1 MRRVADAKTDRRFEG
16 VYDKEAFSEKARQ
29 MIDSHDAGYYILS
42 SPNIDN
48 FKYINGQY
56 GMEIGDQV
64 LYHIAQTF
72 RRRMDEVGGICGH
85 IAADDFVLLYPLSVI
100 NSATAGRTYE
110 TAVAPPCIPQR
121 LHIRA
126 GRYVVASSAMT
137 IEEMYSYAKIA
148 GDAIRGIYDKPFEYY
163 DDTQKAKLVHRQRIE
178 AEMEKALTL
187 GQFEPWLQPQY
198 NHATGAMIGAEV
210 LVRWNQNGIYV
221 PPAEFIPVFEENGFI
236 YRMDYA
242 IWEQTCALL
251 RRWIDEEKQPV
262 PLSVN
267 VSRKDI
273 LQERFVSDVIAL
285 TERYA
290 VPANLLRFEI
300 TESAFADF
308 PKTIIDKVVQLSRCG
323 FLFEIDDFGSG
334 YSSLNALKDVPAA
347 VLKLDMKFFENT
359 KNQCRAGD
367 IIESVVR
374 MAKWLGMAV
383 IAEGVEDKT
392 QADYL
397 KSIGCYYIQGYFY
410 ARPMSVS
417 QFEQA
422 CFDCKKETELSRLHT
437 LETFDSSEFWNP
449 RSMDTLIFNSYV
461 GGACVFEYYKGKTEV
476 LRINDRY
483 IRELAGVVGRDK
495 EASMV
500 KISEFMNDADRD
512 VLFGC
517 IRKAINNQEET
528 TCEVKVFN
536 DNCAEYLRV
545 TVRMIARTDDRYLF
559 YSVISNITAQ
569 RTAQINERNMARQLN
584 LIMSN
589 LNAAVTATL
598 FDDREHMKVI
608 YINNG
613 FYKLYGY
620 TKEQYAREVRH
631 INDLILP
638 EDYDK
643 AMTAVETVLREKKT
657 VTHEFRAVR
666 RDGSVVWV
674 RYINSLM
681 SLDGI
686 GDNVLIG
693 IATDITEEK
702 AKNQELEFL
711 NAAAHEILA
720 QPDCEK
726 AIIGTLEKIRSY
738 FAGKRAFVM
747 ETQGDTACNTYEVCA
762 AGVSGVKENLQAVPM
777 ATLAPCLA
785 LLQEQ
790 RCMVLENVETLQRDN
805 PPLWK
810 SLQARGVHTA
820 IMASLRVDGRL
831 VGFVG
836 VDDPTRDVGHLVHL
850 AALGDYIAVLLT
862 RRNLTDEINRERK
875 NFFETAEGIPGGFV
889 RLKRTEDGVFSAEY
903 ISTGMQKML
912 GMDTQQIMAVYGKGI
927 LSGVHPDDRDTAKES
942 AKRMAEG
949 EAMSECYR
957 ILSGSGA
964 YIPVRFSGKC
974 TRGVHGETYFNLYYT
989 DASV

>member
-1 MRRVADAKTDRRFEG
+1 VRRVADAKTDSHFEG
-16 VYDKEAFSEKARQ
+16 VFDKATFCEKARQ

-42 SPNIDN
+42 SANIDN

-56 GMEIGDQV
+56 GVAVGDQV
-64 LYHIAQTF
+64 LCHIAQVF
-72 RRRMDEVGGICGH
+72 RRRMDEVGGICGR
-85 IAADDFVLLYPLSVI
+85 IVADDFVLLYPLSVV
-100 NSATAGRTYE
+100 NTGASGKANE
-110 TAVAPPCIPQR
+110 TAVTPPYISQR
-121 LHIRA
+121 LHIRV

-148 GDAIRGIYDKPFEYY
+148 GDAIRGLYDKHFEYY
-163 DDTQKAKLVHRQRIE
+163 DDTLSAKLVHRQRIE

-210 LVRWNQNGIYV
+210 LVRWNQNGTYV
-221 PPAEFIPVFEENGFI
+221 SPAEFIPVFEENGFI

-251 RRWIDEEKQPV
+251 RRWIDEKKQPV

-285 TERYA
+285 TEKYA

-359 KNQCRAGD
+359 KNQRRAGD

-449 RSMDTLIFNSYV
+449 RSMDTLIFNSFV
-461 GGACVFEYYKGKTEV
+461 GGACVFEYYKGKTDV
-476 LRINDRY
+476 LRLNDRY

-517 IRKAINNQEET
+517 IREAINNQEET
-528 TCEVKVFN
+528 TCEVRLSGN
-536 DNCAEYLRV
+536 GHTEYLRV
-545 TVRMIARTDDRYLF
+545 TVRMIARTDDRALC
-559 YSVISNITAQ
+559 YSVITNITAQ
-569 RTAQINERNMARQLN
+569 RLAQMNERNMARQLD

-589 LNAAVTATL
+589 LHAGVTATL
-598 FDDREHMKVI
+598 FRDRTDMQVI

-613 FYKLYGY
+613 FYKIYGY
-620 TKEQYAREVRH
+620 TKEQFEAEVAR

-643 AMTAVETVLREKKT
+643 AMTAVETVLREKRT
-657 VTHEFRAVR
+657 ITHEFRAKR
-666 RDGSVVWV
+666 RDGSVIWV

-686 GDNVLIG
+686 GDEVLIG

-711 NAAAHEILA
+711 NASAHEILA
-720 QPDCEK
+720 QPNCER

-747 ETQGDTACNTYEVCA
+747 EMQGDTACNTYEACV
-762 AGVSGVKENLQAVPM
+762 AGVNSVKESLQKVPM

-790 RCMVLENVETLQRDN
+790 RCLVFENEETLQRDN
-805 PPLWK
+805 PPLFK
-810 SLQARGVHTA
+810 LLQARGVHAA
-820 IMASLRVDGRL
+820 IMAALRVDGQL

-836 VDDPTRDVGHLVHL
+836 VDNPTRYVGHLEHL

-862 RRNLTDEINRERK
+862 RRNLTDEINREK
-875 NFFETAEGIPGGFV
+875 EKFLETAEGIPGGFV
-889 RLKRTEDGVFSAEY
+889 RLKRTADGVFSAEY

-912 GMDTQQIMAVYGKGI
+912 GMDTEQIMAVYGKNI
-927 LSGVHPDDRDTAKES
+927 LNGVHPADRDTAKES
-942 AKRMAEG
+942 AKRMAKG
-949 EAMSECYR
+949 ESMSECYR

-974 TRGVHGETYFNLYYT
+974 THGVHGETYFNLYYT
-989 DASV
+989 DVSV

>member
-1 MRRVADAKTDRRFEG
+1 MGSDKNGRGFAG
-16 VYDKEAFSEKARQ
+16 VYDKRTFFKKARQ

-48 FKYINGQY
+48 FKYINWQY
-56 GMEIGDQV
+56 GVAVGDQV
-64 LYHIAQTF
+64 LAHVAETY
-72 RRRMDEVGGICGH
+72 RRRMEEIGGICGH
-85 IAADDFVLLYPLSVI
+85 IAADDFVLLYPLAIV
-100 NSATAGRTYE
+100 NSGTAGKTHE
-110 TAVAPPCIPQR
+110 TAVTPPCIPQR

-126 GRYVVASSAMT
+126 GRYVVASHDKTM
-137 IEEMYSYAKIA
+137 EEMYSYAKIA
-148 GDAIRGIYDKPFEYY
+148 GDNIRGIYDKAYEYY
-163 DDTQKAKLVHRQRIE
+163 DDTLREKLVQRQRIE

-198 NHATGAMIGAEV
+198 NHVTGAMIGAEV
-210 LVRWNQNGIYV
+210 LVRWNQNGTYV
-221 PPAEFIPVFEENGFI
+221 SPAEFIPVFEENGFI

-242 IWEQTCALL
+242 IWEQACALL

-359 KNQCRAGD
+359 KNQRRAGD

-417 QFEQA
+417 QFEQE
-422 CFDCKKETELSRLHT
+422 CFDCKKETELSRLRT

-461 GGACVFEYYKGKTEV
+461 GGACVFEYYKGKIEV
-476 LRINDRY
+476 LRLNDRY
-483 IRELAGVVGRDK
+483 IKELAGVVGRDK

-512 VLFGC
+512 VLFDC

-545 TVRMIARTDDRYLF
+545 TVRMIARTDDRALC
-559 YSVISNITAQ
+559 YSVITNITAQ
-569 RTAQINERNMARQLN
+569 RLAQMNERNMARQLD

-589 LNAAVTATL
+589 LHAAVTATL
-598 FDDREHMKVI
+598 FDDRAHMKVI

-613 FYKLYGY
+613 FYKMYGY
-620 TKEQYAREVRH
+620 TKEQFEAEVAH

-638 EDYDK
+638 EDYDR
-643 AMTAVETVLREKKT
+643 AMTAVEKVMREKRT
-657 VTHEFRAVR
+657 VTHEFRARR
-666 RDGSVVWV
+666 RDGSVIWV
-674 RYINSLM
+674 RYINSLV

-686 GDNVLIG
+686 GDEVLIG

-711 NAAAHEILA
+711 NASAHEILA
-720 QPDCEK
+720 QPNCEK

-738 FAGKRAFVM
+738 FAGRRAFVM
-747 ETQGDTACNTYEVCA
+747 EVQPDRNTVCNTYEVCA
-762 AGVSGVKENLQAVPM
+762 AGVSGVKETLQAVPM
-777 ATLAPCLA
+777 ATLAPCLE
-785 LLQEQ
+785 LLREQ
-790 RCMVLENVETLQRDN
+790 NCMVLENVETLQKDN
-805 PPLWK
+805 PPLFK
-810 SLQARGVHTA
+810 LLQARGVHTA
-820 IMASLRVDGRL
+820 IMAALRIDGKT

-836 VDDPTRDVGHLVHL
+836 VDDPTRYVGHLVHL
-850 AALGDYIAVLLT
+850 ATIGDYIAVLLT
-862 RRNLTDEINRERK
+862 RRDLTDAINRE
-875 NFFETAEGIPGGFV
+875 
-889 RLKRTEDGVFSAEY
+889 
-903 ISTGMQKML
+903 
-912 GMDTQQIMAVYGKGI
+912 
-927 LSGVHPDDRDTAKES
+927 KE
-942 AKRMAEG
+942 
-949 EAMSECYR
+949 
-957 ILSGSGA
+957 
-964 YIPVRFSGKC
+964 
-974 TRGVHGETYFNLYYT
+974 
-989 DASV
+989 

>member
-56 GMEIGDQV
+56 GVEIGDQV
-64 LYHIAQTF
+64 LCHIAQTF

-85 IAADDFVLLYPLSVI
+85 IAADDFVLLYPLSVV
-100 NSATAGRTYE
+100 NTGTSGKTYE
-110 TAVAPPCIPQR
+110 TAVTPPCISRR

-126 GRYVVASSAMT
+126 GRYVVASPDMT

-163 DDTQKAKLVHRQRIE
+163 DDTLKAKLVHRQHIE

-210 LVRWNQNGIYV
+210 LVRWNQNGTYV

-308 PKTIIDKVVQLSRCG
+308 PETIIDKIAELNRRG

-476 LRINDRY
+476 LRLNDRY

-569 RTAQINERNMARQLN
+569 RTAQINERNMARQLD

-613 FYKLYGY
+613 FYKMYGY
-620 TKEQYAREVRH
+620 TKEQYETEVCD
-631 INDLILP
+631 INDLIFP

-643 AMTAVETVLREKKT
+643 AMTAVETVLSEKKT

-666 RDGSVVWV
+666 RDGSVIWV

-686 GDNVLIG
+686 GDDVLIG

-711 NAAAHEILA
+711 NASAHEILA

-747 ETQGDTACNTYEVCA
+747 ETQGDTACNTYEVSA

-790 RCMVLENVETLQRDN
+790 RCMVLENVETLKTDN

-862 RRNLTDEINRERK
+862 RRNLTDEINREK
-875 NFFETAEGIPGGFV
+875 EKFLETAEGIPGGFV
-889 RLKRTEDGVFSAEY
+889 RLKRTADGVFSAEY

>member
-56 GMEIGDQV
+56 GVEIGDQV

-148 GDAIRGIYDKPFEYY
+148 GDAIRGIYDKRFEYY
-163 DDTQKAKLVHRQRIE
+163 DDTLKAKLVHRQHIE

-210 LVRWNQNGIYV
+210 LVRWNRDGSYIS
-221 PPAEFIPVFEENGFI
+221 PAEFIPVFEENGFI

-476 LRINDRY
+476 LRLNDRY

-598 FDDREHMKVI
+598 FRSRTDVQVLF
-608 YINNG
+608 INNG

-747 ETQGDTACNTYEVCA
+747 EMQGDTACNTYEVCA

-777 ATLAPCLA
+777 ATLASSLA

-889 RLKRTEDGVFSAEY
+889 RLKRTADGVFSAEY

>member
-56 GMEIGDQV
+56 GVKIGDQV

-85 IAADDFVLLYPLSVI
+85 IAADDFVLLYPLSVV
-100 NSATAGRTYE
+100 NTGTSGKTYE
-110 TAVAPPCIPQR
+110 TAVTPPCISRR

-126 GRYVVASSAMT
+126 GRYVVASPDMT

-163 DDTQKAKLVHRQRIE
+163 DDTLKAKLVHRQHIE

-210 LVRWNQNGIYV
+210 LVRWNRDGSYIS
-221 PPAEFIPVFEENGFI
+221 PAEFIPVFEENGFI

-251 RRWIDEEKQPV
+251 RRWLDEGREPV
-262 PLSVN
+262 SLSVN

-308 PKTIIDKVVQLSRCG
+308 PETIIDKIAELNRRG

-334 YSSLNALKDVPAA
+334 YSSLNILKDVPAA

-569 RTAQINERNMARQLN
+569 RTAQINERNMARQLD

-598 FDDREHMKVI
+598 FRSRTDVQVLF
-608 YINNG
+608 INNG

-643 AMTAVETVLREKKT
+643 AMSAVETVLSEKKT

-666 RDGSVVWV
+666 RDGSVIWV
-674 RYINSLM
+674 RYINSLV

-762 AGVSGVKENLQAVPM
+762 AGVNSVKENLQAVPM

-790 RCMVLENVETLQRDN
+790 RKAGCSKMRRRCKGTIR
-805 PPLWK
+805 PCG
-810 SLQARGVHTA
+810 SRCRRAG
-820 IMASLRVDGRL
+820 
-831 VGFVG
+831 
-836 VDDPTRDVGHLVHL
+836 
-850 AALGDYIAVLLT
+850 YT
-862 RRNLTDEINRERK
+862 RRSWRRCGLT
-875 NFFETAEGIPGGFV
+875 GG
-889 RLKRTEDGVFSAEY
+889 LSALSAWMIRRATSGTWCIWRHSAI
-903 ISTGMQKML
+903 IS
-912 GMDTQQIMAVYGKGI
+912 
-927 LSGVHPDDRDTAKES
+927 R
-942 AKRMAEG
+942 
-949 EAMSECYR
+949 C
-957 ILSGSGA
+957 
-964 YIPVRFSGKC
+964 C
-974 TRGVHGETYFNLYYT
+974 
-989 DASV
+989 

>member
-56 GMEIGDQV
+56 GVEIGDQV

-163 DDTQKAKLVHRQRIE
+163 DDTLKAKLVHRQHIE

-210 LVRWNQNGIYV
+210 LVRWNRDGSYIS
-221 PPAEFIPVFEENGFI
+221 PAEFIPVFEENGFI

-461 GGACVFEYYKGKTEV
+461 GGACVFEYHKGKTEV
-476 LRINDRY
+476 LRVNDRY

-598 FDDREHMKVI
+598 FHSRTDVQVLF
-608 YINNG
+608 INNG
-613 FYKLYGY
+613 FYKLHGY

-643 AMTAVETVLREKKT
+643 AMTAVETVLREKKSA
-657 VTHEFRAVR
+657 THEFRSLR

-674 RYINSLM
+674 RYISSLV

-747 ETQGDTACNTYEVCA
+747 EMQGDTACNTYEVCA
-762 AGVSGVKENLQAVPM
+762 AGVSGVKENLQEVPM
-777 ATLAPCLA
+777 ATLAPSLA

-790 RCMVLENVETLQRDN
+790 RCMVLENAETLQRDN

-862 RRNLTDEINRERK
+862 RRNLTDEINREK
-875 NFFETAEGIPGGFV
+875 EKFLETAEGIPGGFV
-889 RLKRTEDGVFSAEY
+889 RLKRTADGVFSAEY

>member
-1 MRRVADAKTDRRFEG
+1 MRRVADAKTDSHFEG
-16 VYDKEAFSEKARQ
+16 VFDKVTFCEKARQ
-29 MIDSHDAGYYILS
+29 MIDSHDVGYYILS

-56 GMEIGDQV
+56 GVEIGDQV

-85 IAADDFVLLYPLSVI
+85 IAADDFVLLYPLSVV
-100 NSATAGRTYE
+100 NTGTSGKTYE
-110 TAVAPPCIPQR
+110 TAVTPPCISQR

-126 GRYVVASSAMT
+126 GRYVVASPDMT

-163 DDTQKAKLVHRQRIE
+163 DDTLSAKLVHRQHIE

-210 LVRWNQNGIYV
+210 LVRWNQNGTYV

-251 RRWIDEEKQPV
+251 RRWLDEGREPV
-262 PLSVN
+262 SLSVN

-308 PKTIIDKVVQLSRCG
+308 PETIIDKIAELNRRG

-334 YSSLNALKDVPAA
+334 YSSLNILKDVPAA

-422 CFDCKKETELSRLHT
+422 CFNCKKETELSRLHT

-461 GGACVFEYYKGKTEV
+461 GGACVFEYHKGKTEV
-476 LRINDRY
+476 LRVNDRY
-483 IRELAGVVGRDK
+483 IREMGGIITRDT
-495 EASMV
+495 EVSTV
-500 KISEFMNDADRD
+500 KISNCMDDKNRA
-512 VLFGC
+512 VLFD
-517 IRKAINNQEET
+517 AIERAIADQKET
-528 TCEVKVFN
+528 SCEVKI
-536 DNCAEYLRV
+536 CGGGCEEYLRAS
-545 TVRMIARTDDRYLF
+545 VREIARTDDRYLF

-569 RTAQINERNMARQLN
+569 RTAQINERNMARQLD

-598 FDDREHMKVI
+598 FRSRTDVQVLF
-608 YINNG
+608 INNG
-613 FYKLYGY
+613 FYKLHGY

-643 AMTAVETVLREKKT
+643 AMSAVETVLREKKS
-657 VTHEFRAVR
+657 VTHEFRSLR

-674 RYINSLM
+674 RYINSLV

-686 GDNVLIG
+686 GDDVLIG

-702 AKNQELEFL
+702 AKTQELEFL
-711 NAAAHEILA
+711 NASAHEILA
-720 QPDCEK
+720 QPDCEE

-790 RCMVLENVETLQRDN
+790 RCMVLENAETLQRDN
-805 PPLWK
+805 LPLWK

-836 VDDPTRDVGHLVHL
+836 VDNPTRDVGHLVHL

-862 RRNLTDEINRERK
+862 RRNLTDEIDRERK

-889 RLKRTEDGVFSAEY
+889 RLKRTADGVFSAEY

-912 GMDTQQIMAVYGKGI
+912 GMDTEQIMAVYGKGI

>member
-56 GMEIGDQV
+56 GVKIGDQV

-85 IAADDFVLLYPLSVI
+85 IAADDFVLLYPLSVV
-100 NSATAGRTYE
+100 NTGTSGKTYE
-110 TAVAPPCIPQR
+110 TAVTPPCISRR

-126 GRYVVASSAMT
+126 GRYVVASPDMT

-163 DDTQKAKLVHRQRIE
+163 DDTLKAKLVHRQHIE

-210 LVRWNQNGIYV
+210 LVRWNQNGTYV

-251 RRWIDEEKQPV
+251 RRWADEGHEPIA
-262 PLSVN
+262 LSVN

-273 LQERFVSDVIAL
+273 LQQRFVTDILEL

-308 PKTIIDKVVQLSRCG
+308 PETIIDKIVDLNRRG

-334 YSSLNALKDVPAA
+334 YSSLNILKDVPAA

-476 LRINDRY
+476 LRLNDRY

-500 KISEFMNDADRD
+500 KISEFMNDTDRD

-569 RTAQINERNMARQLN
+569 RTAQINERNMARQLD

-598 FDDREHMKVI
+598 FDDRAHMKVLF
-608 YINNG
+608 INNG
-613 FYKLYGY
+613 FYKLHGY

-643 AMTAVETVLREKKT
+643 AMSAVETVLREKKS
-657 VTHEFRAVR
+657 VTHEFRSLR

-674 RYINSLM
+674 RYINSLV

-686 GDNVLIG
+686 GDEVLIG

-747 ETQGDTACNTYEVCA
+747 EMQGDTACNTYEVCV

-777 ATLAPCLA
+777 ATLAPCLV

-790 RCMVLENVETLQRDN
+790 RCLVFENEETLQRDN
-805 PPLWK
+805 PPLFK
-810 SLQARGVHTA
+810 LLQARGAHSA
-820 IMASLRVDGRL
+820 IMAALRVDGRP

-836 VDDPTRDVGHLVHL
+836 VDNPTCYVRHSEHL

-862 RRNLTDEINRERK
+862 RRNLTDEINREK
-875 NFFETAEGIPGGFV
+875 EKFLETAEGIPGGFV

-912 GMDTQQIMAVYGKGI
+912 GMDTEQIMAAYGKDI
-927 LSGVHPDDRDTAKES
+927 LNGVHPADRDTAKES
-942 AKRMAEG
+942 AKRMAKG
-949 EAMSECYR
+949 ESMSECYR

-974 TRGVHGETYFNLYYT
+974 THGVHGETYFNLYYT

>member
-56 GMEIGDQV
+56 GVEIGDQV

-163 DDTQKAKLVHRQRIE
+163 DDTLKAKLVHRQHIE

-210 LVRWNQNGIYV
+210 LVRWNRDGSYIS
-221 PPAEFIPVFEENGFI
+221 PAEFIPVFEENGFI

-476 LRINDRY
+476 LRLNDRY

-517 IRKAINNQEET
+517 IREAINNQEET

-545 TVRMIARTDDRYLF
+545 TVRMIARTDDRYLC

-598 FDDREHMKVI
+598 FRSRTDVQVLF
-608 YINNG
+608 INNG

-747 ETQGDTACNTYEVCA
+747 EMQGDTACNTYEVCA

-777 ATLAPCLA
+777 ATLAPSLA

-889 RLKRTEDGVFSAEY
+889 RLKRTADGVFSAEY